1 MISKLNS
8 AGVGSAY
15 VNTLKNTQ
23 QKEGAKSATTSQNSD
38 DKIAKLKTAIASG
51 EYKVDLSALANKM
64 ADELL

>member
-8 AGVGSAY
+8 LGVSSAY

-23 QKEGAKSATTSQNSD
+23 QKEGAKGAPASQNSD
-38 DKIAKLKTAIASG
+38 DKIAKLKTAIESG
-51 EYKVDLSALANKM
+51 EYKVNLSALANKM